1 MGSLTNYA
9 ENAIMG
15 HLFAS
20 AYTAPSAVYLALCT
34 ADPGEAATGASMSEV
49 ANSGSYARQAITFG
63 AASSRRVT
71 QSGAVTFTQA
81 TGSWGTVTHWVVVDS
96 ATHGAGNALAYG
108 SLGESKTVISGNT
121 PSVGTGIVYVEIS
134 ASNGASN
141 YLANT
146 ALDHMFRN
154 QAWSQPATYVGFT
167 TTTSSDSTAGTA
179 VNGGSYART
188 LVNKASGAS
197 PAWSSV
203 SGGAV
208 SNANAITSPT
218 ATASWGTVVSMTIH
232 DASSS
237 GNFLIYDNGMTDQT
251 VGTGDSLTYAIG
263 DLDVSLS

>member
-9 ENAIMG
+9 ENALMG
-15 HLFAS
+15 HLFAT
-20 AYTAPSAVYLALCT
+20 AYTPVATLYLALCT
-34 ADPGEAATGASMSEV
+34 ADPTEAATGASMNEV

-81 TGSWGTVTHWVVVDS
+81 TGSWGTVSHWAIVDS
-96 ATHGAGNALAYG
+96 GTHGAGNALAYG
-108 SLGESKTVISGNT
+108 ALGESKSVISGNT
-121 PSVGTGIVYVEIS
+121 PSVSSGVVYVEVP

-146 ALDHMFRN
+146 ALDFMFRN

-179 VNGGSYART
+179 VSGGSYART
-188 LVNKASGAS
+188 LVNKAGGAS

-208 SNANAITSPT
+208 SNANAVSSPT
-218 ATASWGTVVSMTIH
+218 ATASWGTVVGMTIH

-237 GNFLIYDNGMTDQT
+237 GNFLLYDNGMTDQT

-263 DLDVSLS
+263 DLDVSWS